1 LPGLPHAPHK
11 DIQSHQFFGSRDAKA
26 KHTFARM
33 RHVYRLPWVT
43 VMLEG
48 LDRCVT
54 ALTPAARRV
63 GQLARH
69 AYRRFILPPGEKM
82 PSLIYRRLKH

>member
-1 LPGLPHAPHK
+1 LPGLPRASNK
-11 DIQSHQFFGSRDAKA
+11 DIQSREFVGSRNAPVRR
-26 KHTFARM
+26 TFARM
-33 RHVYRLPWVT
+33 RPVYRLPWVI
-43 VMLEG
+43 VMLDG

-69 AYRRFILPPGEKM
+69 AYRRFILPPGEQM
-82 PSLIYRRLKH
+82 PSLIYRRLRH